1 MKRGGEK
8 SINFGMKIPPMKI
21 ESLSSSKRNKKP
33 SLRNP
38 LTDVNS
44 SSSSSSTSTST
55 VSIEASS
62 RGCLG
67 FFLSNPSKP
76 QLKNPK
82 SVPFSNPKLKNHP
95 QNHEKPVFNKGIR
108 GNSNQKLG
116 GNVKNLSLKSQS
128 GLKKKKKLESE
139 AMGIDKGEIFDQN
152 LFNFSKLGL
161 DETINVT
168 PLHKFQCG
176 SVLDM
181 EIEENSIGKTLE
193 KTPKTIT
200 PPIQASVS
208 PELQY
213 GSSMVGGSTTGS
225 CYAAGHV
232 LSGVPDKRKCR
243 PRGILTVGE
252 ELGFES
258 FQLSSNENVS
268 SSGKGRRVSL
278 VPTPSGASMRWL
290 LSPCKEEDDQKDNC
304 SPNASAEFR
313 RRMGPTPF
321 HSLSSPSSDVCLKS
335 KGSSKTSSVVKMD
348 SSISPI
354 ELSKFEG
361 FSDVSPSIFQVRPD
375 VEHHLVSCFSP
386 SSFADTTTTTIPS
399 KRVEESSPS
408 SVDSLDSHN
417 AVCTPQSD
425 SSSEKQRE
433 FSWMK
438 NVVDHRESRFE
449 FDPMADV
456 FRTKSLSP
464 RGRRSSWDPADVLPL
479 PGLNFKLHDTMT
491 DPILGVSSSSFRDS
505 VDSQMRISWREGLV
519 SRIIDMDELDSC
531 RWLSDEQ
538 EEVGLC
544 GNKQFTSG
552 DFNCEVD
559 MSLESLDD
567 ELVNIT
573 NSPEFVSEEREIIGK
588 NKLNSPQKPRS
599 CAESM
604 STDGGGLIASGDSD
618 WTQCYKNHLF
628 QG

>member
-8 SINFGMKIPPMKI
+8 SSNFGLKNPPMKI
-21 ESLSSSKRNKKP
+21 ESSSSSKKNKKP
-33 SLRNP
+33 NLRNP
-38 LTDVNS
+38 LADIN
-44 SSSSSSTSTST
+44 SSSSTSAST

-82 SVPFSNPKLKNHP
+82 SVPNSTPRLKNQP
-95 QNHEKPVFNKGIR
+95 QNQEKPVINKGVR
-108 GNSNQKLG
+108 GNLNQKLG
-116 GNVKNLSLKSQS
+116 CTNVKSSSLKSQS
-128 GLKKKKKLESE
+128 VLKKKKKLESE
-139 AMGIDKGEIFDQN
+139 AMGVDKGEIFEQN

-161 DETINVT
+161 DETVNVT
-168 PLHKFQCG
+168 PLNKFQSG

-181 EIEENSIGKTLE
+181 EIEENSARKTLE
-193 KTPKTIT
+193 KTPETIT

-213 GSSMVGGSTTGS
+213 GASSMVGGSTTGS

-258 FQLSSNENVS
+258 FQLSSDENVS
-268 SSGKGRRVSL
+268 NSGKGRRVSL
-278 VPTPSGASMRWL
+278 VPMPSGASMWWL
-290 LSPCKEEDDQKDNC
+290 LSPCKEEEDKMDNC
-304 SPNASAEFR
+304 SPNGSAEFR

-321 HSLSSPSSDVCLKS
+321 QSLSSPSSDVCLKS
-335 KGSSKTSSVVKMD
+335 NGSSKTSSVVKMD

-386 SSFADTTTTTIPS
+386 SSFADTTTATPC
-399 KRVEESSPS
+399 KRVEESSPF

-417 AVCTPQSD
+417 AICTPESD
-425 SSSEKQRE
+425 SSSERQRG
-433 FSWMK
+433 FSWMQ
-438 NVVDHRESRFE
+438 NVVDHRESPFE
-449 FDPMADV
+449 FDPLADV

-464 RGRRSSWDPADVLPL
+464 RGRRTSWDPADVLPL
-479 PGLNFKLHDTMT
+479 PGLNFKLHDTMM
-491 DPILGVSSSSFRDS
+491 DPISGVSSSSLRDS
-505 VDSQMRISWREGLV
+505 VDSQMRVSWREGLV
-519 SRIIDMDELDSC
+519 SRIFDMNELDSC
-531 RWLSDEQ
+531 RWLSDDE

-544 GNKQFTSG
+544 GSKQLSSA
-552 DFNCEVD
+552 DFDCEVD
-559 MSLESLDD
+559 MSLESLDG

-573 NSPEFVSEEREIIGK
+573 KSPEFVSEEPEIIGK
-588 NKLNSPQKPRS
+588 SKLNSPQKLRS

-604 STDGGGLIASGDSD
+604 NTDGGGLIASGDSD
-618 WTQCYKNHLF
+618 WTQCYKNRLF

>member
-1 MKRGGEK
+1 
-8 SINFGMKIPPMKI
+8 
-21 ESLSSSKRNKKP
+21 
-33 SLRNP
+33 
-38 LTDVNS
+38 
-44 SSSSSSTSTST
+44 
-55 VSIEASS
+55 
-62 RGCLG
+62 
-67 FFLSNPSKP
+67 
-76 QLKNPK
+76 
-82 SVPFSNPKLKNHP
+82 
-95 QNHEKPVFNKGIR
+95 
-108 GNSNQKLG
+108 
-116 GNVKNLSLKSQS
+116 
-128 GLKKKKKLESE
+128 
-139 AMGIDKGEIFDQN
+139 MGVDKGEIFDQN

-168 PLHKFQCG
+168 PLNKFQ

-181 EIEENSIGKTLE
+181 EIEKNSVEKTLE
-193 KTPKTIT
+193 RTPVTIT

-208 PELQY
+208 PELQH
-213 GSSMVGGSTTGS
+213 GASSMVGGSTTGS

-258 FQLSSNENVS
+258 FQLSSDDNVS

-278 VPTPSGASMRWL
+278 VPTPSGVSMRWL
-290 LSPCKEEDDQKDNC
+290 LSPCKEEEDKMDNC

-321 HSLSSPSSDVCLKS
+321 QSLSSPSSDVCLKS
-335 KGSSKTSSVVKMD
+335 NGSSKTSSLVKMD

-361 FSDVSPSIFQVRPD
+361 SSDVSPSIFQVRPD

-386 SSFADTTTTTIPS
+386 SSFADTTTITPS
-399 KRVEESSPS
+399 KRVEESSPL

-417 AVCTPQSD
+417 AICTPESD
-425 SSSEKQRE
+425 SSSERRR
-433 FSWMK
+433 FSWMQ

-449 FDPMADV
+449 FDPLADV

-464 RGRRSSWDPADVLPL
+464 SGRRTSWDPADVLPL
-479 PGLNFKLHDTMT
+479 PGLNFKLHDTMM

-505 VDSQMRISWREGLV
+505 VDSQLRVSWREGLV
-519 SRIIDMDELDSC
+519 SRIFDMDELDSY
-531 RWLSDEQ
+531 RWLSDEA
-538 EEVGLC
+538 EEVSLS
-544 GNKQFTSG
+544 GNKQFSSA
-552 DFNCEVD
+552 DLDCEVD
-559 MSLESLDD
+559 MSLESLDG

-573 NSPEFVSEEREIIGK
+573 KSPEFLSEEPEIIGK
-588 NKLNSPQKPRS
+588 IKLNSPQKPRS

-604 STDGGGLIASGDSD
+604 STEGGGLIASGDSD
-618 WTQCYKNHLF
+618 WTQCYKNRLF